1 MALGFSSR
9 AQTWFAS
16 GHTHGLIQ
24 ETHIYIFIF
33 RPVVGALQRHRQVGS
48 IAFGFSSRAQC
59 TAMLQ
64 RCFNGAQRCYSEL
77 EPAPPTQHNPATA
90 PAQPIT
96 ARTTHST
103 QPHHGTSPTHH
114 HSIPTTTTITT
125 TTITT
130 APLSCAGVWQ
140 YMQKVCTQFRHA
152 HPTHGISCG
161 MQNSGQWVCVP
172 IDQNRD
178 ILIQNTI

>member
-1 MALGFSSR
+1 MCTVHFITGPTSR
-9 AQTWFAS
+9 A
-16 GHTHGLIQ
+16 HGVG
-24 ETHIYIFIF
+24 IFLTLTVHSDATAPTSRVYCVWIF
-33 RPVVGALQRHRQVGS
+33 LTRTVHSDATAMLQR
-48 IAFGFSSRAQC
+48 C

-64 RCFNGAQRCYSEL
+64 RTR
-77 EPAPPTQHNPATA
+77 
-90 PAQPIT
+90 

-103 QPHHGTSPTHH
+103 QPCHGTSPTHH